1 MGCLECKEKEDPTN
15 NAQENNNNNDNP
27 PNNMD
32 KENENPLNNNYATGK
47 DNNNNNDNSQN
58 NTDKLNLND
67 PKAAKKRSSIFRA
80 KTNAEDFD
88 FYNYKD
94 QMLNC
99 HNELRKKHNA
109 QELTENEDLSEM
121 AETTAKEII
130 ENENK
135 YEYQDNIYN
144 SMYVGENIIITNSKN
159 AEDIFNLMLKEGKN
173 YDFNSNNFSK
183 ETGHFTQMIWKET
196 TDIGFG
202 FWENKNKNDANKY
215 CSVILYYPTGNVL
228 GEFSKNIEKEIKD

>member
-88 FYNYKD
+88 FGNYML
-94 QMLNC
+94 QMLKC

-109 QELTENEDLSEM
+109 QELTEKVDLDEM

-159 AEDIFNLMLKEGKN
+159 AEDIFSPT
-173 YDFNSNNFSK
+173 Y
-183 ETGHFTQMIWKET
+183 
-196 TDIGFG
+196 
-202 FWENKNKNDANKY
+202 
-215 CSVILYYPTGNVL
+215 ILL
-228 GEFSKNIEKEIKD
+228 

>member
-1 MGCLECKEKEDPTN
+1 
-15 NAQENNNNNDNP
+15 
-27 PNNMD
+27 MD
-32 KENENPLNNNYATGK
+32 I
-47 DNNNNNDNSQN
+47 
-58 NTDKLNLND
+58 LNLNNQ
-67 PKAAKKRSSIFRA
+67 KAAKKRSSICRA

-88 FYNYKD
+88 FGNYKL
-94 QMLNC
+94 QMLKC

-109 QELTENEDLSEM
+109 QKLTEKEKLNEM

-215 CSVILYYPTGNVL
+215 CAVILYYPTGNVL